1 VVLGESALSTSAR
14 KASAAETAAVPGKD
28 INPMLID
35 THTHLFDDRFR
46 KDLPA
51 VLDRAAARGV
61 ERVVCL
67 GIDLESSRVSVEIA
81 NKHPLVVAA
90 VGIQPNHA
98 AEAKPGDWEAVVKLA
113 ETEPRVVAI
122 GETGLD
128 RYWDRAPFAL
138 QEDYFARH
146 IELARRLNKPFVI
159 HCREAEADV
168 VKALR
173 EQEAKGPLRAVMHSF
188 SGDLATAR
196 ECLQMGLYVSFAGMV
211 TYPTAQNLR
220 DVAKDVPLDR
230 LLVETDCPY
239 LAPQPV
245 RGRRNEP
252 AFVAHTAAL
261 LAQVKGTSAA
271 EIEEHTTRNAKA
283 LFGL

>member
-1 VVLGESALSTSAR
+1 
-14 KASAAETAAVPGKD
+14 
-28 INPMLID
+28 MLID
-35 THTHLFDDRFR
+35 THAHLFDDRFR

-51 VLDRAAARGV
+51 VLERAAAAAV

-67 GIDLESSRVSVEIA
+67 GIDLASSRQSVEIA
-81 NKHPLVVAA
+81 NRYPLVVAA
-90 VGIQPNHA
+90 VGIQPNSA
-98 AEAKPGDWEAVVKLA
+98 AEAKAGDWEEVMKLA
-113 ETEPRVVAI
+113 EREPRVVAI

-128 RYWDRAPFAL
+128 RYWNRTPFAL

-146 IELARRLNKPFVI
+146 IELARRLDKPFVI

-168 VKALR
+168 VRVLQQAR
-173 EQEAKGPLRAVMHSF
+173 SASKGLRAVMHSF

-196 ECLQMGLYVSFAGMV
+196 ECLAMGLAISFAGMV

-220 DVAKDVPLDR
+220 DVAKEVPLDR

-245 RGRRNEP
+245 RGKRNEP
-252 AFVAHTAAL
+252 AFVVHTAAL
-261 LAQVKGTSAA
+261 LAEVKGVSVA
-271 EIEEHTTRNAKA
+271 ELEEATARNARA
-283 LFGL
+283 IFGL

>member
-1 VVLGESALSTSAR
+1 
-14 KASAAETAAVPGKD
+14 
-28 INPMLID
+28 MLID
-35 THTHLFDDRFR
+35 THAHLFDDRFR

-51 VLDRAAARGV
+51 VLERAAAAGV

-67 GIDLESSRVSVEIA
+67 GIDLESSRQSVEIA
-81 NKHPLVVAA
+81 KQYPLVVAA
-90 VGIQPNHA
+90 VGIQPNSA
-98 AEAKPGDWEAVVKLA
+98 AEAKPGDWEEVVKLA
-113 ETEPRVVAI
+113 ESEPRVVAI

-128 RYWDRAPFAL
+128 RYWDRTPFAL
-138 QEDYFARH
+138 QEDYFTRH
-146 IELARRLNKPFVI
+146 IELARRLGKPFVI

-168 VKALR
+168 AKSLR
-173 EQEAKGPLRAVMHSF
+173 THSSTGPLRAVMHSF
-188 SGDLATAR
+188 SGDLATAKA
-196 ECLQMGLYVSFAGMV
+196 CLEMGLFISFAGMV

-220 DVAKDVPLDR
+220 DVAKEVPLDR

-245 RGRRNEP
+245 RGKRNEP

-261 LAQVKGTSAA
+261 LAEVKGVSVA
-271 EIEEHTTRNAKA
+271 ELAEATTRNARA

>member
-1 VVLGESALSTSAR
+1 M
-14 KASAAETAAVPGKD
+14 P
-28 INPMLID
+28 LID
-35 THTHLFDDRFR
+35 THAHLFDDRFA

-51 VLDRAAARGV
+51 VLDRAAKAGV

-98 AEAKPGDWEAVVKLA
+98 AEAKPGDWDEIVKLA
-113 ETEPRVVAI
+113 ETEPKVVAI

-146 IELARRLNKPFVI
+146 IELSRRLNKPFAI

-173 EQEAKGPLRAVMHSF
+173 EHSAKGPLRAVMHSF

-196 ECLQMGLYVSFAGMV
+196 ECLEMGLYVSFAGMV
-211 TYPTAQNLR
+211 TYPTAQTLR
-220 DVAKDVPLDR
+220 DVVKEVPLDR

-245 RGRRNEP
+245 RGKRNEP

-261 LAQVKGTSAA
+261 LAQVKGVSVA

>member
-1 VVLGESALSTSAR
+1 
-14 KASAAETAAVPGKD
+14 
-28 INPMLID
+28 MLID
-35 THTHLFDDRFR
+35 THAHLFDERFR

-51 VLDRAAARGV
+51 VLDRAAAAGV
-61 ERVVCL
+61 ECVVCL
-67 GIDLESSRVSVEIA
+67 GIDLESSLASVEIA
-81 NKHPLVVAA
+81 NKYPLVVAA

-98 AEAKPGDWEAVVKLA
+98 AEAKLGDWDAIVKLA
-113 ETEPRVVAI
+113 EAEPRVVAI

-138 QEDYFARH
+138 QEEYFARH

-173 EQEAKGPLRAVMHSF
+173 QHEAKGPLRAVMHSF
-188 SGDLATAR
+188 SGDPATAR

-211 TYPTAQNLR
+211 TYPTAQTLR
-220 DVAKDVPLDR
+220 AVANEVPFDR

-261 LAQVKGTSAA
+261 LAQVKGVSVD
-271 EIEEHTTRNAKA
+271 ELEEHTTRNAKA

>member
-1 VVLGESALSTSAR
+1 
-14 KASAAETAAVPGKD
+14 
-28 INPMLID
+28 MLID
-35 THTHLFDDRFR
+35 THTHLFDDRFS

-51 VLDRAAARGV
+51 VLERAAAAGL

-67 GIDLESSRVSVEIA
+67 GIDRESSIESVAIA
-81 NKHPLVVAA
+81 NRFPLVVAA
-90 VGIQPNHA
+90 VGIQPNSV
-98 AEAKPGDWEAVVKLA
+98 AEAKPGDWEEIVRLA

-128 RYWDRAPFAL
+128 RYWDKTPFPR
-138 QEDYFARH
+138 QEELFAKH

-159 HCREAEADV
+159 HCREAEADIV
-168 VKALR
+168 RVLR
-173 EQEAKGPLRAVMHSF
+173 AEFAAHGTIRAVMHSF
-188 SGDLATAR
+188 TGDLDTAKA
-196 ECLQMGLYVSFAGMV
+196 CLEMGLYISFAGMV
-211 TYPTAQNLR
+211 TYPSAQNLR
-220 DVAKDVPLDR
+220 DVAKEVPLDR

-245 RGRRNEP
+245 RGKRNEP
-252 AFVAHTAAL
+252 GFVTHTAAL
-261 LAQVKGTSAA
+261 LAQVKQVSFA

>member
-1 VVLGESALSTSAR
+1 M
-14 KASAAETAAVPGKD
+14 P
-28 INPMLID
+28 LID
-35 THTHLFDDRFR
+35 THAHLFDDRFV

-51 VLDRAAARGV
+51 VLERAAAAGL

-67 GIDLESSRVSVEIA
+67 GIDLETSLQSVEIA
-81 NKHPLVVAA
+81 NKYPLVVAA

-98 AEAKPGDWEAVVKLA
+98 AEAKPGDWDAIVKLA
-113 ETEPRVVAI
+113 ETEPKVVAI

-128 RYWDRAPFAL
+128 RYWDRAPFAV
-138 QEDYFARH
+138 QEDYFSRH
-146 IELARRLNKPFVI
+146 IELSRRLNKPFVI

-173 EQEAKGPLRAVMHSF
+173 EQSAKGPLRAVMHSF
-188 SGDLATAR
+188 SGDLATAL
-196 ECLQMGLYVSFAGMV
+196 ECLQMGLYISFAGMV

-220 DVAKDVPLDR
+220 DVAAQVPLGK

-245 RGRRNEP
+245 RGKRNEP
-252 AFVAHTAAL
+252 AYVAHTATL
-261 LAQVKGTSAA
+261 LAQVKGVSVS

>member
-1 VVLGESALSTSAR
+1 
-14 KASAAETAAVPGKD
+14 
-28 INPMLID
+28 MLID
-35 THTHLFDDRFR
+35 THAHLFDDRFA

-51 VLDRAAARGV
+51 VLDRAAKAGV

-67 GIDLESSRVSVEIA
+67 GIDLESSRQSVEIA
-81 NKHPLVVAA
+81 NRYPLVVAA
-90 VGIQPNHA
+90 VGIQPNSA
-98 AEAKPGDWEAVVKLA
+98 AEARPGDWEEVVKLA
-113 ETEPRVVAI
+113 EGEPRVVAI

-128 RYWDRAPFAL
+128 RYWDKTPFDL
-138 QEDYFARH
+138 QEDYFDRH

-173 EQEAKGPLRAVMHSF
+173 AQSAKGPLRAVMHSF

-196 ECLQMGLYVSFAGMV
+196 ECLEMGLYVSFAGMV

-220 DVAKDVPLDR
+220 DVAKEVPLDR

-245 RGRRNEP
+245 RGKRNEP
-252 AFVAHTAAL
+252 AHVAHTAAL
-261 LAQVKGTSAA
+261 LAQVKGVSVAD
-271 EIEEHTTRNAKA
+271 IEDHTTRNARA

>member
-1 VVLGESALSTSAR
+1 MSHS
-14 KASAAETAAVPGKD
+14 
-28 INPMLID
+28 LID
-35 THTHLFDDRFR
+35 THSHLFDDRFR

-51 VLDRAAARGV
+51 VLERAAAAGL

-67 GIDLESSRVSVEIA
+67 GIDRDSSLESVKIA
-81 NKHPLVVAA
+81 KQFPLVVAA

-98 AEAKPGDWEAVVKLA
+98 AEANPGDWEEIVRLA

-128 RYWDRAPFAL
+128 RYWDRSPFAL
-138 QEDYFARH
+138 QEEYFFRH
-146 IELARRLNKPFVI
+146 IELARRLGKPFVI

-173 EQEAKGPLRAVMHSF
+173 SEFQKHGTVRAVMHSF
-188 SGDLATAR
+188 SGDLATALS
-196 ECLQMGLYVSFAGMV
+196 CLEMGLYISFAGMV

-220 DVAKDVPLDR
+220 DVAKEIPLDR

-239 LAPQPV
+239 LAPQAV
-245 RGRRNEP
+245 RGKRNEP
-252 AFVAHTAAL
+252 AYVEHTAVL
-261 LAQVKGTSAA
+261 LAAVKSVPVSVL
-271 EIEEHTTRNAKA
+271 EEHTTRNARA